1 MASIPPATSSRNL
14 VEVGD
19 ELSLER
25 DELSL
30 ERDEL
35 SLERDHVSS
44 KKEWRRGKT
53 NGKNEREK
61 RPDPHSLKRPDP
73 HSLRGR
79 NC

>member
-25 DELSL
+25 DN
-30 ERDEL
+30 
-35 SLERDHVSS
+35 VSS

>member
-25 DELSL
+25 DK
-30 ERDEL
+30 
-35 SLERDHVSS
+35 VSS
-44 KKEWRRGKT
+44 KKHVKKEERRGVDRGKK
-53 NGKNEREK
+53 NGKNGRE
-61 RPDPHSLKRPDP
+61 KRPDP

-79 NC
+79 IF